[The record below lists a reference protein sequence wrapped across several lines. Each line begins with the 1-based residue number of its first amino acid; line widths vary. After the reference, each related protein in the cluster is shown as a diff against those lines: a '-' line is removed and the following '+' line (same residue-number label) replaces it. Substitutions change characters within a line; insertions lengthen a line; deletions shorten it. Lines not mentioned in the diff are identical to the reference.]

1 MEPVFNN
8 GQIIYVN
15 KIDKAEVRNN
25 QFVIAEVDG
34 NFFVKKLRLADGNI
48 DLISLNKKYPDIH
61 VHSYNDFA
69 IRGVVII

>member
-1 MEPVFNN
+1 MVKLF
-8 GQIIYVN
+8 IN

>member
-1 MEPVFNN
+1 M
-8 GQIIYVN
+8 G
-15 KIDKAEVRNN
+15 KAVH
-25 QFVIAEVDG
+25 VSW
-34 NFFVKKLRLADGNI
+34 NI